1 MDLPPAW
8 RQVCV
13 CGRTFSVPQ
22 AYTFHQR
29 SCQKTKKRLSSA
41 LDKAKEVWQSKK
53 RRIMEVMQGT
63 TAEGPP
69 EKNLVVEQESN
80 DVALAMQHEV
90 RHDMLVQLESL
101 LHLSQSA
108 SMNDEDLDQPLAER
122 RGRRENRQLPKRY
135 RDILPAPPAALPP
148 APHLVTVTSESA
160 PTASAAATQASP
172 SSEQTPNIYS
182 RVGKLLK
189 STRNKFGLFRQYHAT
204 RFPDHDPNENITRDD
219 LMDTS
224 PGTFYPPDSYHPYPN
239 QSSFLL
245 GEWYWTGGLK
255 KTQSGFRD
263 LIKIV
268 GHPNFQPEDISGTN
282 WRHIDAQLGGDR
294 SCNPSNQEDWED
306 EEDNG
311 DWVKTPIKI
320 KVPFHK
326 RSLHPGQKEFDAGT
340 LHHRKLVS
348 VVRGKIMR
356 LSSHPHLH
364 FEPYELFWQ
373 PTETSK
379 PVKVYGELYTSEA
392 FIEAHRDLQESPG
405 EPGCDLPRVVVGLMF
420 ASDGTQLN
428 AFSTAKLWPVYL
440 AMGNESKDRRSKPS
454 CQAFEHVAYLE
465 TVSRPSSESALL

>member
-1 MDLPPAW
+1 
-8 RQVCV
+8 
-13 CGRTFSVPQ
+13 
-22 AYTFHQR
+22 
-29 SCQKTKKRLSSA
+29 
-41 LDKAKEVWQSKK
+41 
-53 RRIMEVMQGT
+53 MEVMQGT
-63 TAEGPP
+63 TTESPP
-69 EKNLVVEQESN
+69 EVVEQESN
-80 DVALAMQHEV
+80 DAALAMQHEV
-90 RHDMLVQLESL
+90 RLMMLVQLESL
-101 LHLSQSA
+101 LYLSQI
-108 SMNDEDLDQPLAER
+108 SMNDEDLDQPLAEC

-148 APHLVTVTSESA
+148 APQPVTVTSECA
-160 PTASAAATQASP
+160 PTTSPAATQASP
-172 SSEQTPNIYS
+172 SSEQTLNIYS

-189 STRNKFGLFRQYHAT
+189 STQNTFGLFWQYHAT
-204 RFPDHDPNENITRDD
+204 RFLDHNPNENITRDD

-224 PGTFYPPDSYHPYPN
+224 LGTFYPADSYHPYPN

-245 GEWYWTGGLK
+245 GEWYWSGGLK

-268 GHPNFQPEDISGTN
+268 GHPNFQPEDVSGTN
-282 WRHIDAQLGGDR
+282 WRLIDAQLSGDR
-294 SCNPSNQEDWED
+294 SGNPSNEEDWED

-326 RSLHPGQKEFDAGT
+326 RSLHPGQKEFNVGA

-348 VVRGKIMR
+348 VVKEKIMR

-379 PVKVYGELYTSEA
+379 PVKVYGEHYTSEA
-392 FIEAHRDLQESPG
+392 FIEAHRDLQESPR